1 METFLQQFGSKI
13 KGVLTGFDRIVFKG
27 CLRHLAYAEG
37 AARFLAGRG
46 VLNKDYKAWML
57 AQSAALVA
65 ACERLAMEQT
75 GGQWGQPTAFSF
87 KIVLAMGDW
96 ANFAMDKNRPP
107 VYAVSSWTTLHVRR
121 LPRWAW

>member
-46 VLNKDYKAWML
+46 VLKKT
-57 AQSAALVA
+57 AL
-65 ACERLAMEQT
+65 
-75 GGQWGQPTAFSF
+75 
-87 KIVLAMGDW
+87 
-96 ANFAMDKNRPP
+96 
-107 VYAVSSWTTLHVRR
+107 RR
-121 LPRWAW
+121 NAENSYGLPDVG

>member
-1 METFLQQFGSKI
+1 METFLQHFGSKI

-57 AQSAALVA
+57 AQSSALVA
-65 ACERLAMEQT
+65 ACERLALERT
-75 GGQWGQPTAFSF
+75 GACIAHIPSLRERKELRLERGPLSREDATAEL
-87 KIVLAMGDW
+87 LAW
-96 ANFAMDKNRPP
+96 WNARA
-107 VYAVSSWTTLHVRR
+107 
-121 LPRWAW
+121 

>member
-65 ACERLAMEQT
+65 AC
-75 GGQWGQPTAFSF
+75 
-87 KIVLAMGDW
+87 
-96 ANFAMDKNRPP
+96 
-107 VYAVSSWTTLHVRR
+107 
-121 LPRWAW
+121 